1 MVFRGA
7 DADVGRMAP
16 AGGTFGRAGTSSS
29 GTSSSGNWP
38 GREPAAGQALASS
51 RSDSQRFGNDEAA
64 AYGKGGEFDLGDED
78 IRLPWLEGDDEDY
91 EEQGGF
97 NAQTAILIA
106 SALLAIALMA
116 GGIVWALQDRGGS
129 ELVADGGVI
138 EAPAEPYKTRPQD
151 PGGEVV
157 DGTGDT
163 SFAVAEGQSRTPSIA
178 PGEDGPRPGFE
189 SIAEPSPS
197 TSAEAPAPAP
207 SEPAVSGVGV
217 QVGAY
222 TSKAD
227 AEAGWNAL
235 KVQYA
240 DLAGIDHR
248 VLQGQAD
255 IGTVFRLQAVPGD
268 LAAAKRL
275 CSGMKA
281 AGLSCQVKK

>member
-29 GTSSSGNWP
+29 GTASSGNWP
-38 GREPAAGQALASS
+38 ELEPAAGQALASS

-64 AYGKGGEFDLGDED
+64 AYGKGGELDLGDED

-106 SALLAIALMA
+106 SALLAIAAMA
-116 GGIVWALQDRGGS
+116 GGIVWALEDRGGS

-189 SIAEPSPS
+189 SMSEPSPS
-197 TSAEAPAPAP
+197 ASAKAPAPTP
-207 SEPAVSGVGV
+207 SAPAVSGVGV

-235 KVQYA
+235 KVQYG

-248 VLQGQAD
+248 VVQGQAD
-255 IGTVFRLQAVPGD
+255 IGTVYRLQAVPGD
-268 LAAAKRL
+268 LAAARKL

-281 AGLSCQVKK
+281 AGLSCQVKQ

>member
-1 MVFRGA
+1 
-7 DADVGRMAP
+7 MAP

>member
-16 AGGTFGRAGTSSS
+16 AGGTFGRAGTTPAGTASNADWSESVSSQ
-29 GTSSSGNWP
+29 
-38 GREPAAGQALASS
+38 GQVLASS
-51 RSDSQRFGNDEAA
+51 RSDSQGLGNDGAA
-64 AYGKGGEFDLGDED
+64 GFGQRGELDLGDED

-189 SIAEPSPS
+189 SITEPSPS
-197 TSAEAPAPAP
+197 TSADAPAPAP
-207 SEPAVSGVGV
+207 SEPVVSGVGV

-222 TSKAD
+222 TSKVD

-240 DLAGIDHR
+240 DLAGINHR

-268 LAAAKRL
+268 LAAAKKL